1 MALRA
6 NGPGATL
13 GRREDGSSAPVYLP
27 VFQARMSVR
36 STILFSPLTV
46 VTEDPPRLF
55 FVANILT
62 EHARRLLAT
71 SSHSWRA
78 GVAGMEGENI
88 HVQHCSSRFTKA
100 VPYCLGTIG
109 HRLLPVSVNS

>member
-36 STILFSPLTV
+36 STILFSNLTV
-46 VTEDPPRLF
+46 ETEDLPRLF

-62 EHARRLLAT
+62 EHARRLLAA
-71 SSHSWRA
+71 SSHSWHAR
-78 GVAGMEGENI
+78 VAGDGGRE
-88 HVQHCSSRFTKA
+88 HVQ
-100 VPYCLGTIG
+100 IG
-109 HRLLPVSVNS
+109 LQERCCIVFACPSFSVLIINWA